1 MPHTDAGLPFNGSV
15 PLTVHTSRQGAEDA
29 KERAPSQLVR
39 YIEALTDA
47 GEGLTDLEASK
58 LLNIPLASVCARRA
72 PLRKAG
78 LIYAEG
84 TRPGPT
90 GVGNAIWR
98 FKGTK

>member
-1 MPHTDAGLPFNGSV
+1 MPYTDSELPYSGSV
-15 PLTVHTSRQGAEDA
+15 PLTIHTSRQGAEDA
-29 KERAPSQLVR
+29 KARALPQTIR
-39 YIEALTDA
+39 YVAALQDA
-47 GEGLTDLEASK
+47 AEGLTDAEAAK
-58 LLNIPLASVCARRA
+58 VLDIPLASVCARRA

-98 FKGTK
+98 WRK